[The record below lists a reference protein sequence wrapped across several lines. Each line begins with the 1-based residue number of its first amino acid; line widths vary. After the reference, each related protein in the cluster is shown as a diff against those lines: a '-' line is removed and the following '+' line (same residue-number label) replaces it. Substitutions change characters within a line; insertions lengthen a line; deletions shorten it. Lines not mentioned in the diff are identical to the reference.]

1 MDAIAKL
8 KEELEAKKRKLSEQQ
23 GGAAAAAGEGGAKK
37 KTYRTN
43 GQTKQMLQEMRV
55 SVKSTSAHKGDGDGP
70 LSPEQAA
77 TQAGGAKK
85 LMLTKAEVIKR
96 LRALRA
102 PITLF
107 GEGDDERLSRLRK
120 LELAAPDEENEGG
133 QKNFLVEEQRKA
145 AERALQGKGEESSD
159 EEELT
164 PEERRAKKM
173 RHLAKLK
180 EAEDKAQEADDK
192 YDKTWSKSISIS
204 GFERVRTWVRRM
216 LKEWECDLDEL
227 PEDVKRSVQGRNEI
241 NTYKQTKSYIKPL
254 LKGLKQRNLDK
265 GVIVNLAEMV
275 RLCRK
280 REYIKAAD
288 QYILLAI
295 GKAAW
300 PMGCTMV
307 GIHERAAREK
317 IFSQDVAHVLN
328 DETQRKYIQS
338 FKRLM
343 TYAQNKFPPDSF
355 TQALEPTAIDKHAPT
370 MLKAM
375 GETELSG
382 ILSNKFGGA
391 TDFSARY

>member
-254 LKGLKQRNLDK
+254 LQGLKQRSLDK

-275 RLCRK
+275 RLCRN

>member
-1 MDAIAKL
+1 MDAISKL
-8 KEELEAKKRKLSEQQ
+8 KAELDAKKRKLSEK
-23 GGAAAAAGEGGAKK
+23 GTCGTVSAGAKK

-43 GQTKQMLQEMRV
+43 GQAKQMLQEMRV
-55 SVKSTSAHKGDGDGP
+55 SVTSASAHMGDGDGP

-96 LRALRA
+96 LRVLRA

-133 QKNFLVEEQRKA
+133 QKNFLVEEQRRT

-173 RHLAKLK
+173 RQLAKLK

-192 YDKTWSKSISIS
+192 YDKTWSKAISIS
-204 GFERVRTWVRRM
+204 GFERVRTWVRRL

-254 LKGLKQRNLDK
+254 LQGLKQRSLDK

-275 RLCRK
+275 RLCRN